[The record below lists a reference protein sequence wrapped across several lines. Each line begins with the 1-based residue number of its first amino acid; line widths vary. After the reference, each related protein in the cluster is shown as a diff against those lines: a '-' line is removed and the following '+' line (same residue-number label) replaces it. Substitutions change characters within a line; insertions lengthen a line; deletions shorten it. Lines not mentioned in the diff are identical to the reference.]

1 MQLTATE
8 AKVRVR
14 LGTTLTDMAQML
26 TSEAPV
32 DMASMRLKDLAY
44 HVLSHDYEGP
54 QGQLATNVQRIL
66 ASTSWGRRAYV
77 IEVAGQP
84 ADPKKPV
91 AEYLSRLSAA
101 GADGYQTLDIRVS
114 SRDGGGSYQSG
125 RQY

>member
-8 AKVRVR
+8 AKIRIR
-14 LGTTLTDMAQML
+14 LGTTLTDEVQML
-26 TSEAPV
+26 TSEAPTDV
-32 DMASMRLKDLAY
+32 ASMKLKDLAS

-66 ASTSWGRRAYV
+66 AAQSWGRRAYV
-77 IEVAGQP
+77 IEVAGKP

-91 AEYLSRLSAA
+91 AEYLPHLSAA
-101 GADGYQTLDIRVS
+101 GTDGYRYLDIRVS